1 MVCTIFTT
9 LFKFYKPDVTC
20 NLYPSFSN
28 CSISLYQNYK
38 YKRQRNPPIS
48 PIYQWDYKTHWKE
61 HKYIK
66 RWLFIENIL
75 HLQISAP
82 YQTSYTNLEKTFDN
96 RNLSLYL
103 IHLAVQQN
111 KNYDA
116 ITQTTTLLLSHAV
129 WDLHQFFYIKLNNF
143 THLNFPPFNTILL
156 CP

>member
-48 PIYQWDYKTHWKE
+48 PVYQWDYKTHWKE

-66 RWLFIENIL
+66 RWLFIESIL

-82 YQTSYTNLEKTFDN
+82 HQTSYTNLEKTFDN

-111 KNYDA
+111 KYSDVLQWHYFSL
-116 ITQTTTLLLSHAV
+116 ILSEIYTS
-129 WDLHQFFYIKLNNF
+129 LFYIKLNNF
-143 THLNFPPFNTILL
+143 THLNSPPFNTILL
-156 CP
+156 YP